1 MLGAM
6 IGDIIG
12 SVYEW
17 NNIKT
22 KEFEL
27 FKSKCFFTD
36 DSVMTCANALAAMKY
51 KALQE
56 RTPLS
61 ELLVPEMKRLG
72 RKYPDAGYGGRFSQ
86 WLFSDETEP
95 YGSFGNGAAMRVSP
109 VAWIAASLEETEALA
124 KQSAE
129 VTHSHPE
136 GIRGAQAVASAIYLA
151 RSGQTKQEIKAF
163 IEGKYYPL
171 NFKLDDIRENYRFD
185 VTCQGSVPQAIEAFL
200 EAADFEDAI
209 RNAISIGGD
218 SDTLGAI
225 TGSIAEG
232 FYGIPPVFKEKAMT
246 FLDDELA
253 GIVERFYQR
262 S

>member
-1 MLGAM
+1 MLGAI

-27 FKSKCFFTD
+27 FQSKCFFTD

-56 RTPLS
+56 RTPLG

-72 RKYPDAGYGGRFSQ
+72 RKYPDAGYGGMFLH
-86 WLFSDETEP
+86 WLLSEETKP
-95 YGSFGNGAAMRVSP
+95 YGSLGNGAAMRVSP
-109 VAWIAASLEETEALA
+109 VAWVAESLAETEALA

-129 VTHSHPE
+129 VTHNHPE
-136 GIRGAQAVASAIYLA
+136 GVRGAQAVASAIYLA
-151 RSGQTKQEIKAF
+151 RSGCPKQEIKAYV
-163 IEGKYYPL
+163 EGKYYPL
-171 NFKLDDIRENYRFD
+171 DFKLGDIREDYRFD

-200 EAADFEDAI
+200 EASDFEDAI

-218 SDTLGAI
+218 SDTLAAI

-232 FYGIPPVFKEKAMT
+232 FYGVPPAIKERAMT
-246 FLDDELA
+246 FLNDELT
-253 GIVERFYQR
+253 GIVKRFYKE
-262 S
+262 